1 MSKKPTVLLIMDG
14 FGLAPAGE
22 ANAISCADTPRLD
35 ELFAAWPNTQ
45 LQASGLDVGLPDG
58 QMGNSEVG
66 HTNIGAGR
74 VVYQDLPRISNAIT
88 DGSFF
93 KNEAYISAMDSARDN
108 GKKLHIAG
116 LLSDGGVHSHID
128 HLFALLDMAKQR
140 GLERVYVHALLDGRD
155 VGPTTGVTYVRALEE
170 KCAVLGL
177 GSIATLQ
184 GRFYGMDRDK
194 RWDRVA
200 KGYAA
205 MVGGQG
211 VEASDPV
218 KAVEDSYAAGVTD
231 EFMLPTVCDKNGMI
245 QPGDS
250 VIFLNFRPDRAREIT
265 RALVDRTFDGF
276 DRGFGW
282 FPLHYVCTTQYDA
295 TITGV
300 DIAFPPEEI
309 EMTFGEYLGKL
320 GKTQLRIAETEKYA
334 HVTFFF
340 NGGTETTYPGE
351 DRVLV
356 PSPKEFPTYDLI
368 PEMSA
373 RPVTDECVK
382 RILSGEY
389 DAVICNLAN
398 CDMVGHTGVKAA
410 AIKAV
415 ETVDEC
421 VGRIADAT
429 LEMGGF
435 LLITADHGN
444 ADRIMKADGS
454 PDTAHTTN
462 PVPLIVVGAGKD
474 IRLRPGRL
482 CDLCPTMLS
491 LMELEQPAEMTG
503 VSLIEQV

>member
-1 MSKKPTVLLIMDG
+1 MSKKPAVLLIMDG
-14 FGLAPAGE
+14 FGLAPASE

-35 ELFAAWPNTQ
+35 KLFAECPNTQ
-45 LQASGLDVGLPDG
+45 LEASGLAVGLPEG

-74 VVYQDLPRISNAIT
+74 VVYQDLPRISNAVA

-93 KNEAYISAMDSARDN
+93 ENPAYRSAMLDAR
-108 GKKLHIAG
+108 KKGAALHIVG
-116 LLSDGGVHSHID
+116 LVSDGDVHSHID
-128 HLFALLDMAKQR
+128 HLFALLDMAKSL
-140 GLERVYVHALLDGRD
+140 GLPRTYVHALLDGRD
-155 VGPTTGVTYVRALEE
+155 VGPTTGVSYVRALAE
-170 KCAVLGL
+170 KCAALGTA
-177 GSIATLQ
+177 SIATIQ

-194 RWDRVA
+194 RWDRVE

-205 MVGGQG
+205 IVCGEG
-211 VEASDPV
+211 VHADDPV

-231 EFMLPTVCDKNGMI
+231 EFMLPTVCDAEGMI
-245 QPGDS
+245 AGGDS
-250 VIFLNFRPDRAREIT
+250 VIFLNFRPDRARELT
-265 RALVDRTFDGF
+265 RALVDRDFDGF
-276 DRGFGW
+276 ARPRGY

-295 TITGV
+295 TIEGV

-309 EMTFGEYLGKL
+309 EMTFGEYMGNLGK
-320 GKTQLRIAETEKYA
+320 KQLRIAETEKYA

-351 DRVLV
+351 DRCLI
-356 PSPKEFPTYDLI
+356 PSPQEFPTYDLI

-373 RPVTDECVK
+373 RPVTDECVM
-382 RILSGEY
+382 RIRSGEY

-421 VGRIADAT
+421 VGRITDAVMD
-429 LEMGGF
+429 MGGVI
-435 LLITADHGN
+435 LITADHGN
-444 ADRIMKADGS
+444 ADRIMKPDGS

-462 PVPLIVVGAGKD
+462 PVPLIAVGADVK
-474 IRLRPGRL
+474 LRPGRL
-482 CDLCPTMLS
+482 CDLVPTMLE
-491 LMELEQPAEMTG
+491 LMELPQPAEMTG
-503 VSLIEQV
+503 ESLIVK